1 MKLTKLDLSSIVA
14 IGHSDDKLGLLID
27 RGDSVEY
34 IEVVAP
40 VAAYYGL
47 QQVNYIANT
56 DFSELPEVDEDLIKL
71 PVRSTMAK
79 TIGYNEHQKLLQ
91 VEFKNGS
98 VYQYEDVDEETWEE
112 LQEADSIGEFYN
124 QEIRGSYR
132 SRRLA

>member
-14 IGHSDDKLGLLID
+14 IGHSDDKLGLLLD
-27 RGDSVEY
+27 RGDAVEY

-56 DFSELPEVDEDLIKL
+56 DFSELPAVEEELLKL

-79 TIGYNEHQKLLQ
+79 TISYNESQKSLQ

-98 VYQYEDVDEETWEE
+98 VYEYEDVDEETWEDF
-112 LQEADSIGEFYN
+112 QETDSIGEFYN
-124 QEIRGSYR
+124 REIKGNYK
-132 SRRLA
+132 SRRLV